1 MINANRKLGKTLKST
16 ESYATHSA
24 LHSRGMGKWAATEN
38 SPISCLTT
46 TNHAKSE
53 KKKQKKKMQPK
64 TDPPAR
70 RSPKEHKQL
79 KLIKLI

>member
-38 SPISCLTT
+38 PPISCLTT

-53 KKKQKKKMQPK
+53 KKKTEEENATENRSPSKKKSK
-64 TDPPAR
+64 RT
-70 RSPKEHKQL
+70 
-79 KLIKLI
+79 

>member
-1 MINANRKLGKTLKST
+1 
-16 ESYATHSA
+16 
-24 LHSRGMGKWAATEN
+24 MGKWAATEN

-64 TDPPAR
+64 TDPLAR

>member
-1 MINANRKLGKTLKST
+1 MGKTLKST

-53 KKKQKKKMQPK
+53 KKNRRRKCNRKQIPQQEEVQKN
-64 TDPPAR
+64 
-70 RSPKEHKQL
+70 
-79 KLIKLI
+79 INN